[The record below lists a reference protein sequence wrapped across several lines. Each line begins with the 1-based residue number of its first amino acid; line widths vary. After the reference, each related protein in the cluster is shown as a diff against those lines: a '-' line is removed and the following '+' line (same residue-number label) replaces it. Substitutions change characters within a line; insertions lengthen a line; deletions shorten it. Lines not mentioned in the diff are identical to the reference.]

1 MTMKL
6 KGFAVGLAL
15 ASLLTTVANAS
26 LTVYN
31 WVPDANNS
39 DSSSGQLEYD
49 PGTGSLS
56 TFSFTLNGD
65 TYNIFLGTISGL
77 SDYDLQLIGTSSS
90 SYSSSYPLVTWTSS
104 DEISSLDENE
114 IVLSEDPDYGDW
126 VPEVAVPEPSTIIA
140 GTLLLLPLGASTL
153 RLLRK
158 NHTA

>member
-1 MTMKL
+1 MKRKL
-6 KGFAVGLAL
+6 KGFGLGLAI
-15 ASLLTTVANAS
+15 ASLLTTVANAN
-26 LTVYN
+26 LVYN
-31 WVPDANNS
+31 WFPDANNS

-49 PGTGSLS
+49 SGTGLS

-65 TYNIFLGTISGL
+65 TYDIFNGSILIL
-77 SDYDLQLIGTSSS
+77 SSDGHLQLIGTSSS

-114 IVLSEDPDYGDW
+114 IVVSSDPDYGDW

-158 NHTA
+158 NRTA